1 MSTNTICPNLII
13 NRIKLVITSPV
24 QCWTTISSENKTA
37 KELFIS
43 LALPTLV
50 VATIC
55 SQLGLL
61 IFGQPGL
68 LGQWHPSLS
77 GLLSQGVFQIIIGAA
92 MPFALAWLIE
102 KLASFFQG
110 KANYDRAYGWIIHA
124 SLPQLVG
131 TMLTIF
137 PPIGAP
143 LSILFSIYALYVLYK
158 GLPSMLEIPITQ
170 RIPFFITYL
179 VVVLLVFVGVL
190 IVAAPFM
197 IQATLPT

>member
-1 MSTNTICPNLII
+1 
-13 NRIKLVITSPV
+13 
-24 QCWTTISSENKTA
+24 
-37 KELFIS
+37 
-43 LALPTLV
+43 
-50 VATIC
+50 
-55 SQLGLL
+55 
-61 IFGQPGL
+61 
-68 LGQWHPSLS
+68 
-77 GLLSQGVFQIIIGAA
+77 

-102 KLASFFQG
+102 KLAPFFQG
-110 KANYDRAYGWIIHA
+110 KANYDRSYSWIIHA
-124 SLPQLVG
+124 SIPQLVG

-158 GLPSMLEIPITQ
+158 GLPSMLEIPVTQ

-197 IQATLPT
+197 IQAALPT